1 VRRRVPYSEWTQEEK
16 DARNARRRE
25 ARAWQNGTPNREP
38 VLLDR
43 AITDHALCA
52 EEGLD
57 PEIFWHPK
65 DRLVA
70 NPTIAPV
77 DLLADA
83 QLVAHICHACP
94 VRQLCLD
101 DARRTRSSGVWGGVL
116 INDEGKE
123 HDLIRLHVN
132 ENRSAA

>member
-1 VRRRVPYSEWTQEEK
+1 MRRRVPYSEWTQEERDK
-16 DARNARRRE
+16 RNANRRL
-25 ARAWQNGTPNREP
+25 ARAWQSPRRQP
-38 VLLDR
+38 QPLPR

-52 EEGLD
+52 KEEINTEL
-57 PEIFWHPK
+57 FWHPK

-70 NPTIAPV
+70 DPTLTPV
-77 DLLADA
+77 ELLADA

-101 DARRTRSSGVWGGVL
+101 DARRNYGSGVWGGVL